1 MDDDGYSQIN
11 KHYYTYYYK
20 DIYLYYFFS
29 RRGVIHMHVVCQKNI
44 LLGGVNTVLK
54 AVSTR
59 TTLPI
64 LQCIL
69 LDAHENEFKLVG
81 NDLELG
87 IESTLK
93 SEVVESGNI
102 AIDARIFSEIVKKLP
117 DSEVHIKV
125 DEHQLMTITC
135 EKSEFNIPGQ
145 PGNEFIQLP
154 QITKNRPLVISQNV
168 LREMIHQTIFSIAI
182 EEIRPIL
189 TGELFEIKN
198 NCLNIVSVDGYR
210 VSIRQKELE
219 QDFDDISVVIPGKTL
234 SEIQKIL
241 SSDEESEVAIYFTD
255 KHILFEMNSSII
267 VSRLLEGDFP
277 KYDQIFSSDYE
288 TLIKIER
295 KPMLQ
300 SIERAALIARESKK
314 SPIKFQITSSTLI
327 ISSNTDL
334 GKVHEE
340 MDIQRE
346 GNELEIAFNPRYLID
361 ALKVIEDDEVQLT
374 FTTSLNPCIIKD
386 QVNEQY
392 KYLVLPIR
400 LN

>member
-1 MDDDGYSQIN
+1 
-11 KHYYTYYYK
+11 
-20 DIYLYYFFS
+20 
-29 RRGVIHMHVVCQKNI
+29 MHIVCQKDD
-44 LLGGVNTVLK
+44 LLNGVNTVLK

-64 LQCIL
+64 LQCIF
-69 LDAHENEFKLVG
+69 LDAHDEEFKMIG

-87 IESTLK
+87 IESNLK
-93 SEVVESGNI
+93 ANIIKPGSI
-102 AIDARIFSEIVKKLP
+102 AIDAKIFSEIVKKLP
-117 DSEVHIKV
+117 NDEVHIKV
-125 DEHQLMTITC
+125 DDHQLMTIAC
-135 EKSEFNIPGQ
+135 AKSEFNIPGQ
-145 PGNEFIQLP
+145 PANEFIQLP
-154 QITKNRPLVISQNV
+154 QITKNRPLVISQSV
-168 LREMIHQTIFSIAI
+168 LKEMIHQTIFSIAI

-189 TGELFEIKN
+189 TGELFEIKE

-219 QDFDDISVVIPGKTL
+219 QAFDNVSVVIPGKTL

-241 SSDEESEVAIYFTD
+241 GSDDESEVAIYFTD
-255 KHILFEMNSSII
+255 KHILFEMNASII

-288 TLIKIER
+288 TLIKVNR
-295 KPMLQ
+295 KAMLS

-314 SPIKFQITSSTLI
+314 SPIKFQITDSMLT

-340 MDIQRE
+340 IDISRE
-346 GNELEIAFNPRYLID
+346 GSELEIAFNPRYLID
-361 ALKVIEDDEVQLT
+361 SLKVIEDEEVQLT

-386 QVNEQY
+386 PVAEQY
-392 KYLVLPIR
+392 KYLILPIR

>member
-1 MDDDGYSQIN
+1 
-11 KHYYTYYYK
+11 
-20 DIYLYYFFS
+20 
-29 RRGVIHMHVVCQKNI
+29 MHVICQKDE
-44 LLGGVNTVLK
+44 LLTGVNTVLK

-69 LDAHENEFKLVG
+69 LDVYEDEFKLIG

-87 IESTLK
+87 IESNLK
-93 SEVVESGNI
+93 ATIIKPGSI

-117 DSEVHIKV
+117 NSEVHIKV
-125 DEHQLMTITC
+125 DEHQLMNITC

-145 PGNEFIQLP
+145 SSNEFIQLP
-154 QITKNRPLVISQNV
+154 QITKKNPLVIKQSI
-168 LREMIHQTIFSIAI
+168 LKEMIHQTIFSIAI

-198 NCLNIVSVDGYR
+198 NNLNIVSVDGYR
-210 VSIRQKELE
+210 VSIRQKELAKQFE
-219 QDFDDISVVIPGKTL
+219 DITVIIPGKTL
-234 SEIQKIL
+234 AEIQKIL
-241 SSDEESEVAIYFTD
+241 DSDEENEVAIYFTD
-255 KHILFEMNSSII
+255 KHVLFEMNSSII

-277 KYDQIFSSDYE
+277 KYDQIFSTDYE
-288 TLIKIER
+288 TLIKVDR
-295 KPMLQ
+295 KSILS

-314 SPIKFQITSSTLI
+314 SPVKFQIENSLLT

-340 MDIQRE
+340 IDIKKE
-346 GNELEIAFNPRYLID
+346 GNELEIAFNPKYLID
-361 ALKVIEDDEVQLT
+361 ALRVIEDNEIQLI
-374 FTTSLNPCIIKD
+374 FTSSLNPCIIKD
-386 QVNEQY
+386 PIKESY
-392 KYLVLPIR
+392 KYLILPIR

>member
-1 MDDDGYSQIN
+1 MHILCQRDD
-11 KHYYTYYYK
+11 
-20 DIYLYYFFS
+20 
-29 RRGVIHMHVVCQKNI
+29 
-44 LLGGVNTVLK
+44 LLNGVNTVSK

-69 LDAHENEFKLVG
+69 LDAIDNEFKLVG

-87 IESTLK
+87 IESTIKATIQK
-93 SEVVESGNI
+93 SGSI
-102 AIDARIFSEIVKKLP
+102 AIDAKIFSEIVKKLP
-117 DSEVHIKV
+117 NSEISIKT
-125 DEHQLMTITC
+125 DEHQLLTITC

-145 PGNEFIQLP
+145 PSNEFIQLP
-154 QITKNRPLVISQNV
+154 QITKNRPLILSQSV

-189 TGELFEIKN
+189 TGELIEIKD

-210 VSIRQKELE
+210 VAILE
-219 QDFDDISVVIPGKTL
+219 TALKDGFEDVAVVVPGKTL

-241 SSDEESEVAIYFTD
+241 STDEKDEVAIYFTD
-255 KHILFEMNSSII
+255 KHILFELNASII
-267 VSRLLEGDFP
+267 VSRLLDGDFP

-288 TLIKIER
+288 TLIKVDR
-295 KPMLQ
+295 KSMLQ

-314 SPIKFQITSSTLI
+314 SPVKFQINANTLA

-340 MDIQRE
+340 IEISRE
-346 GNELEIAFNPRYLID
+346 GNELDIAFNPKYLID
-361 ALKVIEDDEVQLT
+361 ALKVIDDDVIHLT
-374 FTTSLNPCIIKD
+374 FTTSLNPCIIK
-386 QVNEQY
+386 EPETGRY
-392 KYLVLPIR
+392 KYLILPVR
-400 LN
+400 VN

>member
-1 MDDDGYSQIN
+1 MHIVCKRDDLLN
-11 KHYYTYYYK
+11 
-20 DIYLYYFFS
+20 
-29 RRGVIHMHVVCQKNI
+29 GVS
-44 LLGGVNTVLK
+44 TVLK

-69 LDAHENEFKLVG
+69 LDAHEDEFKLIG

-87 IESTLK
+87 IESSIK
-93 SEVVESGNI
+93 AEVIKAGNV
-102 AIDARIFSEIVKKLP
+102 AIDARMFSEIVKKLP
-117 DSEVHIKV
+117 NSDVELKIN
-125 DEHQLMTITC
+125 EHHMMTITC

-154 QITKNRPLVISQNV
+154 QITKNRPLVIGQS
-168 LREMIHQTIFSIAI
+168 LLKEMIHQTIFSIAI

-189 TGELFEIKN
+189 TGELFEIKDN
-198 NCLNIVSVDGYR
+198 YLNIVSVDGYR
-210 VSIRQKELE
+210 VSIRGKELE
-219 QDFDDISVVIPGKTL
+219 SDFDDMAVVIPGKTL
-234 SEIQKIL
+234 SEISKIL
-241 SSDEESEVAIYFTD
+241 GSDEESEVAIYFTD
-255 KHILFEMNSSII
+255 KHILFEMNASII

-288 TLIKIER
+288 TLIRVDR
-295 KPMLQ
+295 KSMLS

-314 SPIKFQITSSTLI
+314 SPIKFSISGNSLAIT
-327 ISSNTDL
+327 SNTDL

-340 MDIQRE
+340 MDIHRE
-346 GNELEIAFNPRYLID
+346 GKELDIAFNPKYLID
-361 ALKVIEDDEVQLT
+361 ALKVIDDDEIQLT

-386 QVNEQY
+386 PEKETY
-392 KYLVLPIR
+392 KYLILPIR

>member
-1 MDDDGYSQIN
+1 MY
-11 KHYYTYYYK
+11 
-20 DIYLYYFFS
+20 
-29 RRGVIHMHVVCQKNI
+29 VICQKDE
-44 LLGGVNTVLK
+44 LLSGVGTVLK

-69 LDAHENEFKLVG
+69 LDAHEDEFKLIG

-87 IESTLK
+87 IESSLK
-93 SEVVESGNI
+93 ASVQKSGSV

-135 EKSEFNIPGQ
+135 AKSEFNIPGQ
-145 PGNEFIQLP
+145 PSGEFIQLP
-154 QITKNRPLVISQNV
+154 QVTKNRPLVVSQSV
-168 LREMIHQTIFSIAI
+168 LKEMIHQTIFSIAL

-198 NCLNIVSVDGYR
+198 NNLNIVSVDGYR
-210 VSIRQKELE
+210 VSIRQKEL
-219 QDFDDISVVIPGKTL
+219 DGFDDISVVIPGKTL

-241 SSDEESEVAIYFTD
+241 VSDEESEVAIYFTD
-255 KHILFEMNSSII
+255 KHILFEMNNSII

-288 TLIKIER
+288 TLIKVDR
-295 KPMLQ
+295 KNMLS

-314 SPIKFQITSSTLI
+314 SPIKFKIEGSSLA

-340 MDIQRE
+340 LDIHRE

-361 ALKVIEDDEVQLT
+361 ALKVIEDEEIQLT

-386 QVNEQY
+386 PVKGAY
-392 KYLVLPIR
+392 KYLILPIR

>member
-1 MDDDGYSQIN
+1 
-11 KHYYTYYYK
+11 
-20 DIYLYYFFS
+20 
-29 RRGVIHMHVVCQKNI
+29 MHVVCQKED
-44 LLGGVNTVLK
+44 LLNGVNTVLK

-59 TTLPI
+59 TTLSI

-69 LDAHENEFKLVG
+69 LDAHDEEFKMIG

-87 IESTLK
+87 IESSLK
-93 SEVVESGNI
+93 STVIEPGSI

-117 DSEVHIKV
+117 NSDVHIKV
-125 DEHQLMTITC
+125 DDHQLMTIIC

-154 QITKNRPLVISQNV
+154 QITKNKPLLISQNV
-168 LREMIHQTIFSIAI
+168 LKEMIHQTIFSIAI

-189 TGELFEIKN
+189 TGELFEIKDN
-198 NCLNIVSVDGYR
+198 YLNIVSVDGYR
-210 VSIRQKELE
+210 VSIRQKELD
-219 QDFDDISVVIPGKTL
+219 QSFDNISVVIPGKTL

-241 SSDEESEVAIYFTD
+241 GNNVDTEVAIYFTD

-288 TLIKIER
+288 TLIKVDR
-295 KPMLQ
+295 KMMLQ

-314 SPIKFQITSSTLI
+314 SPIKFQISGSTLA

-340 MDIQRE
+340 IDIKRE
-346 GNELEIAFNPRYLID
+346 GKDLEIAFNPRYLID
-361 ALKVIEDDEVQLT
+361 ALKVIENEEIQLT
-374 FTTSLNPCIIKD
+374 FTSSLNPCIIKD
-386 QVNEQY
+386 PVEEKY
-392 KYLVLPIR
+392 KYLILPIR

>member
-1 MDDDGYSQIN
+1 MYI
-11 KHYYTYYYK
+11 
-20 DIYLYYFFS
+20 
-29 RRGVIHMHVVCQKNI
+29 VCQKDE
-44 LLGGVNTVLK
+44 LLAGVNTVLK

-64 LQCIL
+64 LQCIF
-69 LDAHENEFKLVG
+69 LDAHEEEFKMIG

-87 IESTLK
+87 IESSLRATVEK
-93 SEVVESGNI
+93 SGSV

-117 DSEVHIKV
+117 NSDVHIKV

-145 PGNEFIQLP
+145 PATEFIQLP
-154 QITKNRPLVISQNV
+154 QVTKKRPLLISQSV
-168 LREMIHQTIFSIAI
+168 LKDMIHQTIFSIAI

-210 VSIRQKELE
+210 VSIRQKELA
-219 QDFDDISVVIPGKTL
+219 DAFDDVSVVIPGKTL

-241 SSDEESEVAIYFTD
+241 GSDEESEVAIYFTD
-255 KHILFEMNSSII
+255 KHILFEMNNSII

-288 TLIKIER
+288 TLIKVDR
-295 KPMLQ
+295 KSMLS

-314 SPIKFQITSSTLI
+314 SPIKFKIDGNTLA

-340 MDIQRE
+340 MDIHRE

-361 ALKVIEDDEVQLT
+361 ALKVIEDEEIQLT

-386 QVNEQY
+386 PVKEAY
-392 KYLVLPIR
+392 KYLILPIR

>member
-1 MDDDGYSQIN
+1 M
-11 KHYYTYYYK
+11 
-20 DIYLYYFFS
+20 
-29 RRGVIHMHVVCQKNI
+29 
-44 LLGGVNTVLK
+44 
-54 AVSTR
+54 
-59 TTLPI
+59 
-64 LQCIL
+64 
-69 LDAHENEFKLVG
+69 
-81 NDLELG
+81 
-87 IESTLK
+87 
-93 SEVVESGNI
+93 
-102 AIDARIFSEIVKKLP
+102 
-117 DSEVHIKV
+117 
-125 DEHQLMTITC
+125 
-135 EKSEFNIPGQ
+135 
-145 PGNEFIQLP
+145 
-154 QITKNRPLVISQNV
+154 ISQNV

>member
-1 MDDDGYSQIN
+1 
-11 KHYYTYYYK
+11 
-20 DIYLYYFFS
+20 
-29 RRGVIHMHVVCQKNI
+29 MHIKCQKDE
-44 LLGGVNTVLK
+44 LLNGVNTVLK

-69 LDAHENEFKLVG
+69 LDAHENSFKLIG

-87 IESTLK
+87 IESDLK
-93 SEVVESGNI
+93 ATILVQGNV
-102 AIDARIFSEIVKKLP
+102 AIDARMFSEIVKKLP
-117 DSEVHIKV
+117 DSEVEIIV
-125 DEHQLMTITC
+125 DDHHLMTIRC
-135 EKSEFNIPGQ
+135 DKSEFLIPGQ
-145 PGNEFIQLP
+145 AGNEFIQLP
-154 QITKNRPLVISQNV
+154 QITKNRPLLIKQST
-168 LREMIHQTIFSIAI
+168 LKTMIHQTIFSIAI

-189 TGELFEIKN
+189 TGELFEIKSN
-198 NCLNIVSVDGYR
+198 KLNLVSVDGYR
-210 VSIRQKELE
+210 VSIRQTMLN
-219 QDFDDISVVIPGKTL
+219 DSFPDTSVVIPGKTL

-241 SSDEESEVAIYFTD
+241 NSDEESEVAIFFTD
-255 KHILFEMNSSII
+255 RHILFEMNESII

-288 TLIKIER
+288 TLIKIDR
-295 KPMLQ
+295 KNMLQ
-300 SIERAALIARESKK
+300 SIERSALIARESKK
-314 SPIKFQITSSTLI
+314 SPIKFQIRDTILT

-340 MDIQRE
+340 IDIHRE
-346 GNELEIAFNPRYLID
+346 GKELDIAFNPRYLID
-361 ALKVIEDDEVQLT
+361 ALKVIEDDEIQLT

-386 QVNEQY
+386 ANDDTY